1 MRKEVLPMSLF
12 SPSRIK
18 AGILICSLF
27 IFSLFQTVC
36 FSYEFQIVDHFKN
49 PLKGPVGYLTYHS
62 DGHLYA
68 TKKASLGYENRIFK
82 IDPSN
87 GEFAGFIENTDEVLS
102 QLKYI
107 TSCNSSLYVDHYPP
121 LFNYLI
127 YSIDPEENIWTTFV
141 NPMNQLAG
149 GMACDGF
156 NLILTDEK
164 DIFTVSLIDQEETS
178 RTRFITL
185 DVYDGMTWDGEYLWA
200 ITSGTLN
207 RSILHRVDPISGTIL
222 EKVRLPST
230 LTGCRGLSYDE
241 GTFWTFVNGS
251 TSPYNDEI
259 VQVKLIS
266 GEDTTT
272 ISSTT
277 TTSPLITTTTTVT
290 PPCLAEL
297 LYGEGSEEVATLRY
311 IRDTILDS
319 TPEGRELTKLYYAWN
334 HLIVS
339 AVEEDVNF
347 KETVKETVDRIVEV
361 IAGE

>member
-1 MRKEVLPMSLF
+1 MSPF
-12 SPSRIK
+12 SPHRIK

-27 IFSLFQTVC
+27 IFFLFEPVC
-36 FSYEFQIVDHFKN
+36 FSYEFQIVHHFKN
-49 PLKGPVGYLTYHS
+49 PLKGPVGYFTYHS
-62 DGHLYA
+62 DGYLYA
-68 TKKASLGYENRIFK
+68 TKKANLGYENRIYK

-87 GEFAGFIENTDEVLS
+87 GEFAGFLENSDELLN

-107 TSCNSSLYVDHYPP
+107 TSCNGSLYVDHYPP

-141 NPMNQLAG
+141 NPLNQLFG
-149 GMACDGF
+149 GMACEGF

-164 DIFTVSLIDQEETS
+164 DIYTVSLIDQEETS

-200 ITSGTLN
+200 ITSAELN
-207 RSILHRVDPISGTIL
+207 RSILHRVDHVSGTIL

-251 TSPYNDEI
+251 TSPYTDEI

-277 TTSPLITTTTTVT
+277 TTSPLSTSTTIVT
-290 PPCLAEL
+290 PPCLAER
-297 LYGEGSEEVATLRY
+297 LYGEGSEEVVMLRH
-311 IRDTILDS
+311 IRDTILNS

-334 HLIVS
+334 WLLVS
-339 AVEEDVNF
+339 TVEEDAEL
-347 KETVKETVDRIVEV
+347 KETVKAVVDRIVEV
-361 IAGE
+361 IAEEYPHP